1 MRELLVER
9 RETPAPDSIAQGNI
23 KIVSKIRFDVGRIE
37 LRQDTNSKTD
47 MILVCPGDILLSG
60 INAAKGAIAVYGLD
74 NSMPVAAT
82 IHYSAYSVIKNR
94 ADTSYLW
101 WYLRSRPFREILSAA
116 LPGGIKTE
124 LKSSRFLPL
133 IVPLPPLAEQRRIV
147 NQIVGLSNQIHSAE
161 KTRIE
166 SLKQT
171 KFLVEAGIEAAM
183 RPAEAKG
190 KVADII
196 SFNPRSGPSF
206 VTHHEWSGTPVLM
219 PSAVSGF
226 GVDVTKVEFGIG
238 TEQINKKDF
247 LEPGDILIARGNKRE
262 QEPESVRFETP
273 SPYGHSLELF

>member
-1 MRELLVER
+1 MNCVWHTVPLRELLVER

-23 KIVSKIRFDVGRIE
+23 KIVSKIRFAVGRIE

-219 PSAVSGF
+219 GCIRSLWPKSMR
-226 GVDVTKVEFGIG
+226 
-238 TEQINKKDF
+238 
-247 LEPGDILIARGNKRE
+247 LIIKNI
-262 QEPESVRFETP
+262 
-273 SPYGHSLELF
+273 YL